1 MITFRLLDY
10 TDVTTSK
17 ENIIQINPNHIVSMQ
32 CEIDYEYI
40 DDLAS
45 WGYVANTSYELV
57 NGKQLQTV
65 IIGLEGI
72 FDRNRFNDYVR
83 SSLSFEVTYFNW
95 SS

>member
-10 TDVTTSK
+10 TDFTTSK

-32 CEIDYEYI
+32 CEIGYEYI

-45 WGYVANTSYELV
+45 CGYVAYTSYELV

-72 FDRNRFNDYVR
+72 FDRNQFNDYVR
-83 SSLSFEVTYFNW
+83 NSLNFEVIYFNW